1 MAQTSERQIG
11 GITAEKIIGWIVA
24 AVIAWAAV
32 EARVRVLEVRFD
44 RVAEDVAEMRSDVKT
59 LIRAVRP

>member
-1 MAQTSERQIG
+1 MAETSERQIG
-11 GITAEKIIGWIVA
+11 GITAEKVIRWIVA

>member
-1 MAQTSERQIG
+1 MAETSERQIG
-11 GITAEKIIGWIVA
+11 GITAEKVIGWIVA